1 MFPPG
6 LVKILKKH
14 DKRTG
19 AVLRLPFIRR
29 VLLQPFFATELL
41 SKLVQDCENLLS
53 MFPPPPLVESIDV
66 QPVEGEEDASRE
78 AQGLL
83 YPTGYHRTCQLVFS
97 FLLIFKFSHFYP
109 SWGLVVVLLDA
120 HSFICSRQLLFLL
133 LEGPFLMLNF
143 CFDQVKLREVYSR
156 AQ

>member
-1 MFPPG
+1 MASDDGGSGYSFRSLCEFVLKTYNHHESSRAFATSSDSNSLFPPG

-66 QPVEGEEDASRE
+66 QPVEGEEDALRE
-78 AQGLL
+78 SQGLV
-83 YPTGYHRTCQLVFS
+83 YPTGYYYTCPPVLAFIL
-97 FLLIFKFSHFYP
+97 FFKLSRFYP
-109 SWGLVVVLLDA
+109 S
-120 HSFICSRQLLFLL
+120 
-133 LEGPFLMLNF
+133 
-143 CFDQVKLREVYSR
+143 
-156 AQ
+156 

>member
-1 MFPPG
+1 M
-6 LVKILKKH
+6 KILKKH

-53 MFPPPPLVESIDV
+53 MFPPAPLVESIDV
-66 QPVEGEEDASRE
+66 LEGEEDASRE

-83 YPTGYHRTCQLVFS
+83 YPTGY
-97 FLLIFKFSHFYP
+97 
-109 SWGLVVVLLDA
+109 
-120 HSFICSRQLLFLL
+120 
-133 LEGPFLMLNF
+133 
-143 CFDQVKLREVYSR
+143 
-156 AQ
+156 

>member
-1 MFPPG
+1 MNLVGLLQPAVTNFLFIFSPPG

-83 YPTGYHRTCQLVFS
+83 YPTGYYYTCQPVLS
-97 FLLIFKFSHFYP
+97 FLLFFKFS
-109 SWGLVVVLLDA
+109 
-120 HSFICSRQLLFLL
+120 
-133 LEGPFLMLNF
+133 
-143 CFDQVKLREVYSR
+143 
-156 AQ
+156 